1 MLRRYGAL
9 ELHLDFKCASMMP
22 EGQAIKARRAGKCE
36 RHFSIVRFEEP
47 IV

>member
-9 ELHLDFKCASMMP
+9 ELHLDFKCASMMA
-22 EGQAIKARRAGKCE
+22 GARAIKARRAGRCE